1 MEELVEKYKECISK
15 NNNNSYKYIL
25 GLSILLIRPSA
36 KIIKFE
42 EIADK
47 VVEIYFRNIF
57 KYNLIEY
64 KNKNQLPKVQ
74 QDMQSYFDKNG
85 MVELL
90 SLKQKKELIDLVVA
104 NKNNGFFKY
113 VLPCFT
119 GAKKDENGKYIYP
132 NYGCNKF
139 FSYDINKEEIILT
152 DEFFETIIKR
162 YHELK
167 YVTIEEYIK
176 YLRKRNEDNYYIEE
190 IINYY

>member
-1 MEELVEKYKECISK
+1 MERLIEKYKNSISV
-15 NNNNSYKYIL
+15 NNNNSYKYVL
-25 GLSILLIRPSA
+25 GLSILLIKPSS
-36 KIIKFE
+36 KVIKFE

-64 KNKNQLPKVQ
+64 RSKNKVPKVQ
-74 QDMQSYFDKNG
+74 QDMQCYFDKNN

-90 SLKQKKELIDLVVA
+90 SLKDKKELIDLIVN

-119 GAKKDENGKYIYP
+119 GAKKDENNRYIYP
-132 NYGCNKF
+132 TFGYNDFFYYDLNNK
-139 FSYDINKEEIILT
+139 NIILT
-152 DEFFETIIKR
+152 DEFFDVLIKR

-167 YVTIEEYIK
+167 FITIDKYIL
-176 YLRKRNEDNYYIEE
+176 YLKSINVDNDYIEE